1 MHSIELTEF
10 FSVSLY
16 KYFYLCGYI
25 FYSNNISRS
34 STLPIQYIYFFIR
47 FLQVV
52 VSYYFLSIIN
62 RLNLIIMYL
71 NISFS
76 RLLMP
81 VYRSRLV
88 MTEWI
93 NKLHNNQHSND
104 PVLIHPEKPRYQRIN
119 IDKIRGKM

>member
-1 MHSIELTEF
+1 
-10 FSVSLY
+10 
-16 KYFYLCGYI
+16 
-25 FYSNNISRS
+25 
-34 STLPIQYIYFFIR
+34 
-47 FLQVV
+47 
-52 VSYYFLSIIN
+52 
-62 RLNLIIMYL
+62 MYL

-93 NKLHNNQHSND
+93 NKLHNNQHRNK

-119 IDKIRGKM
+119 IDKIRRKV